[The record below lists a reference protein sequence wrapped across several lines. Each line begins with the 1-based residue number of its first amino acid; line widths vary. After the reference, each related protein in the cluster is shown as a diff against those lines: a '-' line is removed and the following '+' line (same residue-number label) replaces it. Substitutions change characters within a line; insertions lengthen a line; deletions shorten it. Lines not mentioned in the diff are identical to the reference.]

1 MYFDPTI
8 LYLATVLPPAILGL
22 IVWRSD
28 RFQEP
33 GHLLIASFLIGAAI
47 DIPLYLFINIA
58 EDMIAPLIGLNMYD
72 KESYGVAEDV
82 FQNFFRAAFLEE
94 GIKFALLIFVC
105 TRLIELNEPMDAIVY
120 ASAIGLGYA
129 AMENVGYLMAR
140 DYSMAWTWTM
150 VKIRYYPLIMHFGF
164 AVVMGLFLS
173 HNLFG
178 DRSLFKRRIMIIL
191 ALMVPVMFHG
201 VYNYNRTFDTF
212 PLLTLIFI
220 IGIFYYF
227 RREQL
232 ERITEEQ
239 DKAKIN
245 GRDVLYSYMASLSLV
260 IIVVASVILIR
271 N

>member
-1 MYFDPTI
+1 
-8 LYLATVLPPAILGL
+8 
-22 IVWRSD
+22 
-28 RFQEP
+28 
-33 GHLLIASFLIGAAI
+33 
-47 DIPLYLFINIA
+47 
-58 EDMIAPLIGLNMYD
+58 
-72 KESYGVAEDV
+72 
-82 FQNFFRAAFLEE
+82 
-94 GIKFALLIFVC
+94 
-105 TRLIELNEPMDAIVY
+105 
-120 ASAIGLGYA
+120 
-129 AMENVGYLMAR
+129 
-140 DYSMAWTWTM
+140 
-150 VKIRYYPLIMHFGF
+150 
-164 AVVMGLFLS
+164 
-173 HNLFG
+173 
-178 DRSLFKRRIMIIL
+178 MIIL
-191 ALMVPVMFHG
+191 ALMVPVLFHG